1 MVKLYRRN
9 EHLVNINLDGY
20 TPYEITLHRNIS
32 GWFLGNILLGG
43 IIGIAV
49 DAVTGAIYTFSP
61 KNIYGDLNAASTSS
75 KKTEKEL
82 YVTVVLEPDAEW
94 NKVGQLEAFISGT
107 LLTAIPAN
115 VTMMKG
121 CLYSDSR

>member
-1 MVKLYRRN
+1 M
-9 EHLVNINLDGY
+9 NINLDGY